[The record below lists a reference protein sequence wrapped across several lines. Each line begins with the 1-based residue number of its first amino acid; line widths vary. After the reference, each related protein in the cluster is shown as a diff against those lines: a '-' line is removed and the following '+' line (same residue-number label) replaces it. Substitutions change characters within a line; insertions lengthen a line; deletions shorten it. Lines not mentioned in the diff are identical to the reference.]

1 MGQAIMYLLGAAILF
16 FLGTTVFPEFSKNR
30 CLDRW
35 KESGLAARY
44 ESQWVGCMV
53 QIDGRW
59 IPEANVQLRPRNS
72 N

>member
-1 MGQAIMYLLGAAILF
+1 MGQAIIYLLGAGALF
-16 FLGTTVFPEFSKNR
+16 FLGVTVFPELSKNR

-44 ESQWVGCMV
+44 ESQWTGCMV

-59 IPEANVQLRPRNS
+59 IPEANVQIRSRIS